1 MGPGVKGSAIK
12 TGLGLG
18 KVLSG
23 APENVRLCTE
33 FSRTTTQKLQEQDRG
48 FKEARAACTKPQGMR
63 ECGELRQ
70 LGGTQR
76 LSSQVTGP

>member
-18 KVLSG
+18 KEVLSG
-23 APENVRLCTE
+23 APENGLCTE